1 LNERNPTSRVRAL
14 GSEHLSDLP
23 RLPRDEGGPVFA
35 EPWQAQAFALAVKLS
50 EQGHFTWKEWAAAL
64 ANELQAAARR
74 GEPDDGSR
82 YYEHWLAALESLVT
96 AKGLSD
102 PAALLTRKEAW
113 AAAYRNTPHGQPV
126 ELLQS
131 RVPDARWLLI
141 GLACTFATYWLLQ
154 QASVEPTGE
163 GGIVLPPLGFAASA
177 GLGTVLGMRHALEPD
192 HLAAVS
198 TLMTGERSSA
208 KAAWLGAWWGLGH
221 TLTLFTAGALLVVL
235 HAEMPAIVT
244 QALEICVALL
254 LIGFG
259 MRAIHHGARR
269 VPKGPTHSHKK
280 PTKGSALDLPAEL
293 SVGSQSLLA
302 RFARL
307 GPLCGSQ
314 RVRNSRNEPHS
325 GPEALSPFQ
334 VDRWTLAR
342 PLLVGAVH
350 GLAGSGAL
358 TALVVTTL
366 PSTATRLA
374 YLMLFGVGSTLG
386 MVVLSGLLGWP
397 IARLGTHHVCVRTLS
412 LAVGC
417 VSTALGLHWVYPFM
431 EGALRR

>member
-1 LNERNPTSRVRAL
+1 LSELELLSSSER
-14 GSEHLSDLP
+14 LSDLP

-82 YYEHWLAALESLVT
+82 YYEHWLAALETLVT
-96 AKGLSD
+96 AKGLAD
-102 PAALLTRKEAW
+102 PTALRTRKEAW

-126 ELLQS
+126 ELLES
-131 RVPDARWLLI
+131 RVPQARWLLL
-141 GLACTFATYWLLQ
+141 GLACTFATYWMLQ
-154 QASVEPTGE
+154 QSSVEPIGE
-163 GGIVLPPLGFAASA
+163 PRLVLPPLGFAASA

-235 HAEMPAIVT
+235 QAEMPAIVA
-244 QALEICVALL
+244 QVLEACVVLL
-254 LIGFG
+254 LVGFG
-259 MRAIHHGARR
+259 VRAIHQGARR
-269 VPKGPTHSHKK
+269 VPKGPTHSHKNPK
-280 PTKGSALDLPAEL
+280 AW
-293 SVGSQSLLA
+293 
-302 RFARL
+302 
-307 GPLCGSQ
+307 
-314 RVRNSRNEPHS
+314 
-325 GPEALSPFQ
+325 SPFQ

-366 PSTATRLA
+366 PSTVARLA
-374 YLMLFGVGSTLG
+374 YLMLFGVGSTVG

-397 IARLGTHHVCVRTLS
+397 IARMGAHHVCARTFS
-412 LAVGC
+412 LAAGS
-417 VSTALGLHWVYPFM
+417 VSTALGLFWGYPFI
-431 EGALRR
+431 EGLF